1 MERTLRPATAPR
13 LRADKAHSSF
23 VRALR
28 DAAQLTIGGD
38 DGVGESQAMDWL
50 AKTLKERPKWV
61 AAGVI
66 FFILV
71 FLVGWGGLF
80 LERYMEGRARDTV
93 LSALSELSPNATVTI
108 NGEAREPSPVL
119 QALRRIHH
127 VESHHSHPLKPI
139 EIEIRDGAKT
149 IKLIVAQDSE
159 RPDEYWV
166 YQPGRNYHNDSLG
179 KFLGC
184 TETQVFR

>member
-1 MERTLRPATAPR
+1 MPR
-13 LRADKAHSSF
+13 NSRSLC
-23 VRALR
+23 
-28 DAAQLTIGGD
+28 D
-38 DGVGESQAMDWL
+38 DGVGETQAMDWL
-50 AKTLKERPKWV
+50 VKNLEERPKWV

-108 NGEAREPSPVL
+108 NGEARGQAPVL
-119 QALRRIHH
+119 QALRIIHH
-127 VESHHSHPLKPI
+127 VESHHSHPLEPI

-166 YQPGRNYHNDSLG
+166 YQPGRNYHNDPLG
-179 KFLGC
+179 EFLGC

>member
-1 MERTLRPATAPR
+1 M
-13 LRADKAHSSF
+13 K
-23 VRALR
+23 
-28 DAAQLTIGGD
+28 
-38 DGVGESQAMDWL
+38 WL
-50 AKTLKERPKWV
+50 VKDLEKRPKWV

-108 NGEAREPSPVL
+108 NGEAREQAPVL
-119 QALRRIHH
+119 EALGRLHH
-127 VESHHSHPLKPI
+127 VESHHSYSLKPI
-139 EIEIRDGAKT
+139 QIEIRDGTKT

-166 YQPGRNYHNDSLG
+166 YQPGRNYHNDPLG
-179 KFLGC
+179 EFLGC
-184 TETQVFR
+184 TETHVFRNDSQAGGK

>member
-1 MERTLRPATAPR
+1 VKDLE
-13 LRADKAHSSF
+13 
-23 VRALR
+23 
-28 DAAQLTIGGD
+28 
-38 DGVGESQAMDWL
+38 
-50 AKTLKERPKWV
+50 ERPKWV

-93 LSALSELSPNATVTI
+93 LSALNELSPNATVTI
-108 NGEAREPSPVL
+108 NGEAREQAPVL

-127 VESHHSHPLKPI
+127 VESHHSYPLKPI
-139 EIEIRDGAKT
+139 EIEVRDGAKT

-166 YQPGRNYHNDSLG
+166 YQPGRNYHNDPLG
-179 KFLGC
+179 EFLGS